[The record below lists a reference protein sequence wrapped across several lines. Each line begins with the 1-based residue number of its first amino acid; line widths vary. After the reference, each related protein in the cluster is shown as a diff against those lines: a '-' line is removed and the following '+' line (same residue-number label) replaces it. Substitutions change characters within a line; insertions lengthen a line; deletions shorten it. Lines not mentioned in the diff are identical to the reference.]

1 MSTTQLDDVGTG
13 SHPAP
18 APAVAPAPP
27 GGSLAPGAKR
37 KPTISLALFGMPLGL
52 AGLGGV
58 WAAAHQHFGAPLW
71 PEEVFFGAGSL
82 LWLAFTGV
90 YVWRGLL
97 LRGSFTTDRKHPIS
111 GPFAAYIPLVGALL
125 SAHYYAYLPEVGTV
139 LTVVFVVA
147 MAIVGAQ
154 LVAHWLNGG
163 VTMNMVH
170 GGYFIPVVAGANV
183 ASISFSIIGFREAA
197 LAAFGAGLF
206 FFLVVGAV
214 ILVRLMTSAALPA
227 ALKPS
232 MSAFLAAAAT
242 SNLAWILT
250 HPGPLDDVQWILT
263 GLLVLMALVQVVLIG
278 DYRKLSFNASFWIFT
293 FPIAS
298 TANFAIRWLDATGT
312 PGAAIWGWS
321 ILAIVTL
328 FVLAVA
334 GRTVQL
340 SMRERRPAARTAAA

>member
-1 MSTTQLDDVGTG
+1 MSTTQLEDVGTG
-13 SHPAP
+13 SR
-18 APAVAPAPP
+18 PAVVPTTQAPVSEPR
-27 GGSLAPGAKR
+27 AKR
-37 KPTISLALFGMPLGL
+37 KPTIALALFGMPLGL

-58 WAAAHQHFGAPLW
+58 WAAAHQHLGAPLW
-71 PEEVFFGAGSL
+71 PEEVFYGVGTA
-82 LWLAFTGV
+82 LWLVFTAV
-90 YVWRGLL
+90 YIWRGMWS
-97 LRGSFTTDRKHPIS
+97 RGSFTTDRKHPIS

-125 SAHYYAYLPEVGTV
+125 SSHYFAYLPGVGTV
-139 LTVVFVVA
+139 LTVAFVAA

-183 ASISFSIIGFREAA
+183 ASISFSIIGYREAA

-214 ILVRLMTSAALPA
+214 ILVRLMTSAELPA

-232 MSAFLAAAAT
+232 MSAFLAATAT
-242 SNLAWILT
+242 SNLAWILM
-250 HPGPLDDVQWILT
+250 HPGPLDEVQWILT
-263 GLLVLMALVQVVLIG
+263 GLLVLMLLVQVVLIG

-298 TANFAIRWLDATGT
+298 AANYAIRWLDAADT
-312 PGAAIWGWS
+312 PGAAIWGWA
-321 ILAIVTL
+321 ILAVTTG

-334 GRTVQL
+334 GRTIQL
-340 SMRERRPAARTAAA
+340 GFRDRRSARSAHATR